1 MSIDKNTY
9 KQSCSNW
16 KISPEKKQHIYTGMK
31 VQQLIKVLEYL
42 YWVNWVLW
50 TNAQEIL

>member
-31 VQQLIKVLEYL
+31 VNNSAINQGIGILILSEL
-42 YWVNWVLW
+42 SSMD
-50 TNAQEIL
+50 

>member
-16 KISPEKKQHIYTGMK
+16 KISPEKKQHIYTGMN
-31 VQQLIKVLEYL
+31 VNNSAINQGIGILILSEL
-42 YWVNWVLW
+42 SSMD
-50 TNAQEIL
+50 